1 MNDHSELTA
10 TTLGFVYPFIM
21 ILGLYIIVNGHVS
34 PGGGFQGGAVLSA
47 LFISKYLI
55 IPIMDTR
62 LHYIQLLEKWLL
74 ILILCVPFIFIFYQ
88 MNLSAPAFNV
98 YYLVAMNMLIGFKV
112 ACGMSV
118 IFLRFVF
125 YEMQ

>member
-10 TTLGFVYPFIM
+10 TTLGVVYPFIM
-21 ILGLYIIVNGHVS
+21 ILGLYIIVNGHIS

-62 LHYIQLLEKWLL
+62 LRYIQLLEKWLL

-88 MNLSAPAFNV
+88 MNLRAPAFNV